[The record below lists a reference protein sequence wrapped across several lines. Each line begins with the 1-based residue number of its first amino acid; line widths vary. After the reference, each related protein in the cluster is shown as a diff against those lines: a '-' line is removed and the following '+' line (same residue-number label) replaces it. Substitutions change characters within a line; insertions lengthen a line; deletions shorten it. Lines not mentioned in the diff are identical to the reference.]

1 MQSTTRSLVRKKER
15 KEILMEVR
23 ITEGYGESGLEI
35 LGNDS
40 AFTSCLATEFISGA
54 GSATASA
61 FGSEVKT
68 GAASAF
74 CTVSLDV
81 AASTA
86 ASAGAGSALPVA
98 GNGNRAFP
106 MS

>member
-1 MQSTTRSLVRKKER
+1 MQR
-15 KEILMEVR
+15 KEILMDAR

-35 LGNDS
+35 LGSDS
-40 AFTSCLATEFISGA
+40 AFTSCLATEFVSRA
-54 GSATASA
+54 GST
-61 FGSEVKT
+61 T
-68 GAASAF
+68 ASAF

-86 ASAGAGSALPVA
+86 ASAGAGSAFSVA
-98 GNGNRAFP
+98 GNGNIAFP